1 MKRDLLDVL
10 DCESK
15 KWMESVRERELGY
28 PKTRRRIEKFI
39 ATLPLARRESVRR
52 MLLPES
58 VQ

>member
-10 DCESK
+10 DRESK

-28 PKTRRRIEKFI
+28 PKTWRRIEKFI